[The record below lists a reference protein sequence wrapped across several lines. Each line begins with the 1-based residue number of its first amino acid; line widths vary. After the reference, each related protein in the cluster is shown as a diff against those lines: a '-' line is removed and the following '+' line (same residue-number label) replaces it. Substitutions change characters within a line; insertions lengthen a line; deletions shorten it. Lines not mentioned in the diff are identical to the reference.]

1 MTMARP
7 PIRALL
13 EESESS
19 TLDFK
24 GGQYRFDKASDSD
37 KAELLGDILAFAN
50 AWRRTDA
57 YTLISVE
64 ETLQGKG
71 RVVGVSEHLRDASI
85 QQFVNSKTN
94 RAVEFSYQAVEWLG
108 VELGVLTIPAQQR
121 PLYLLKSDGGL
132 KANTVYV
139 RRNSSTAEAD
149 PDETARM
156 GAESATAASPVPRI
170 EFADLPRRQVLGADV
185 TVAIEVLLPTD
196 ELLAPERHSRHG
208 FMEFSQPALVRE
220 PSRAELAEYVA
231 ERSLWA
237 GVGFAVANLADTLAK
252 KSLQAQAP
260 DRVRP

>member
-1 MTMARP
+1 MARP

-37 KAELLGDILAFAN
+37 KAELLKDILAFAN

-57 YTLISVE
+57 YILIGVE

-71 RVVGVSEHLRDASI
+71 RVVGVSEHLQDASI

-94 RAVEFSYQAVEWLG
+94 RAVEFSYQAVVWLG
-108 VELGVLTIPAQQR
+108 VELGVLTIPVQQR
-121 PLYLLKSDGGL
+121 PLYLLKSYGGL
-132 KANTVYV
+132 KANAVYV

-156 GAESATAASPVPRI
+156 GAESAIAASPVLRI
-170 EFADLPRRQVLGADV
+170 EFADLPRRQVLGDGR
-185 TVAIEVLLPTD
+185 D
-196 ELLAPERHSRHG
+196 RGYRS
-208 FMEFSQPALVRE
+208 
-220 PSRAELAEYVA
+220 PS
-231 ERSLWA
+231 
-237 GVGFAVANLADTLAK
+237 AN
-252 KSLQAQAP
+252 
-260 DRVRP
+260 R